1 MASMLSGKLK
11 DIKQLDKILS
21 RHYPVDKDSSN
32 GTRVY
37 TKTYLIGKYKKIR
50 LFFDERENTGTV
62 KFKGNG
68 YTTLALYAS
77 STFTLIQSF
86 SLILLGG

>member
-1 MASMLSGKLK
+1 MLSGSLK
-11 DIKQLDKILS
+11 DIKQLDKILG

-62 KFKGNG
+62 KFKGSG
-68 YTTLALYAS
+68 YTTLALY
-77 STFTLIQSF
+77 FTLIQSF
-86 SLILLGG
+86 SLIA